1 MYEKKIIKYKK
12 SPFIETINILKDINE
27 NQMENYSSRVK
38 SANIYDLKNNI
49 GYVGLK
55 LKIYSGVLK
64 SQKID
69 KPEKLLIAG
78 S

>member
-1 MYEKKIIKYKK
+1 

-49 GYVGLK
+49 GYVGLN